1 MTSTRP
7 TGTPPSARRS
17 RSPLPRVA
25 LVGADGAG
33 KSTITQL
40 LETAPLPAPV
50 KRIYMGVNLEAS
62 SLMLPT
68 TRLLVAAKR
77 ARGGR
82 PDLVGTPPPDED
94 RAARGIG
101 SWRRSARADARLV
114 VWMLEEWLRQAVAW
128 RYARAGYLVVFDRH
142 FLADYYHSDVEAHGA
157 RRGAVRALHG
167 WMLQHLYPRPDL
179 VLCLDAPAS
188 VLHARKPESSV
199 QWLEDRR
206 QQYLRLSGAVPVF
219 VVIDADRPLEAVF
232 TDVVD
237 TIRHHWKVDVA

>member
-1 MTSTRP
+1 
-7 TGTPPSARRS
+7 
-17 RSPLPRVA
+17 VA

-82 PDLVGTPPPDED
+82 PDLVGSPVGEEES
-94 RAARGIG
+94 AAGPG
-101 SWRRSARADARLV
+101 GWRRSARTTARMT
-114 VWMLEEWLRQAVAW
+114 VWILEEWLRQGVAW

-142 FLADYYHSDVEAHGA
+142 FLADYYHSDIEP
-157 RRGAVRALHG
+157 RRSRRPAVRALHG
-167 WMLQHLYPRPDL
+167 WMLQHAYPRPDL
-179 VLCLDAPAS
+179 VVCLDAPAS
-188 VLHARKPESSV
+188 VLHARKPESSP
-199 QWLEDRR
+199 QWLEQRR
-206 QQYLRLSGAVPVF
+206 QQYLRLSDAVPAF

-237 TIRHHWKVDVA
+237 TIRHHWEVPAA